1 MSTPLITLK
10 DIRLRIDANP
20 LFTGVDLV
28 VHGGDRMCL
37 VGRNGSGKST
47 LMRVVVGALE
57 ADGGERFVHPGARV
71 VYLPQEPDF
80 TGFATLADFVAAG
93 LPEVDANAL
102 HLAEA
107 ALEEVGLD
115 PHRSCENLS
124 GGESRRA
131 ALAKAFVGDADVLL
145 LDEPTNHLDLPMIEW
160 LEDRIARFR
169 GAIMVIS
176 HDRRFLETVSRSILW
191 LDRGILRRLDKNFS
205 AFEDWQ
211 EEVETM
217 EDQERHKLE
226 KKITAEARWAVE
238 GITARRKRNQGRL
251 RALAA
256 MRKTKADA
264 IRRQGSVELKAEE
277 GNQSGKLVIEAKHI
291 TKAYGERV
299 LFSDFSTRIA
309 RGDRV
314 GVIGPNGAGKSTLV
328 KMLIGE
334 TEPDAGTVRLG
345 AGLSMA
351 YLDQS
356 RAALADTVTVKDA
369 LSGGND
375 YVEVQG
381 HNRHVASYAKDFLFA
396 PGMLNAPVRS
406 LSGGERNRLL
416 LARTLARPANFFIL
430 DEPTND
436 LDMDTLDLLEEML
449 GDYTGTVLLV
459 SHDRDFLD
467 RIVTSTIVLEG
478 DGAVTEYAG
487 GYSDYLRQR
496 TLPEKKTEKT
506 KAKPATN
513 TNKPASSSK
522 RLSFKHKRR
531 LETLPDEMKKAEEQ
545 AAILERALADPDYY
559 SRDPAGFERTGK
571 ALDVIRTKLETMEE
585 EWLEL
590 EILREEAE
598 S

>member
-80 TGFATLADFVAAG
+80 SGFATLADFVAAG

-107 ALEEVGLD
+107 ALEDVGLD
-115 PHRSCENLS
+115 PHRACENLS

-131 ALAKAFVGDADVLL
+131 ALARAFVGDADVLL

-169 GAIMVIS
+169 GAVMVIS

-191 LDRGILRRLDKNFS
+191 LDRGILRRLDKTFS

-226 KKITAEARWAVE
+226 KKIAAEARWAVE

-256 MRKTKADA
+256 MRKSKAEA

-334 TEPDAGTVRLG
+334 IEPDEGTVRLG
-345 AGLSMA
+345 AGLAMA

-356 RAALADTVTVKDA
+356 RAALAETVTVKDA

-375 YVEVQG
+375 YVDVQG
-381 HNRHVASYAKDFLFA
+381 HSRHVASYAKDFLFA

-436 LDMDTLDLLEEML
+436 LDMDTLDLLEDML

-478 DGAVTEYAG
+478 NGTVTEYAG

-496 TLPEKKTEKT
+496 TLPEKKTEKP
-506 KAKPATN
+506 KAKTAAKAD
-513 TNKPASSSK
+513 KPASASK

-571 ALDVIRTKLETMEE
+571 ALDVIRSKLQNMEE